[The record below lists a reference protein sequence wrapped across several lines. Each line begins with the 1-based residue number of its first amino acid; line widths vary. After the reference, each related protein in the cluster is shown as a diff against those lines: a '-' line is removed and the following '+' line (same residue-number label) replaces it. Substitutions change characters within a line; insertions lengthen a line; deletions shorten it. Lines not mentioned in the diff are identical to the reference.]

1 MNIKEFFKRDN
12 LDEMQKQTLL
22 KIESRG
28 FCLLWVLLLAALTIE
43 SLLGFTPREMAAEW
57 FIFMLGCAYAV
68 ISDLRAGIWDRHL
81 KANTKTNAVVSV
93 VGGVAV
99 FVWGLIKFAEFGM
112 GVAALCAVFMG
123 ACTWVLCFALLQLS
137 MKAYKNATL
146 SWKTQRRTTMKTN
159 KKELTVFALCA
170 YAIPFLMMPLL
181 YICLQNG
188 RDTSIFANAQM
199 FYPAA
204 GVMLAFLLAR
214 RQGTPKRFY
223 ILHIAATAL
232 MLAMSVLSAFL
243 PQEGWLNIA
252 NFVIIIASVLGWIF
266 LLTEKKTKRED
277 YGLRLHGK
285 FLTAFAICAYFLVVK
300 TGMVFLSVA
309 LQGGDAWA
317 EYLTYWQSSAP
328 WLMALVL
335 VPNFFLSF
343 LPFFGEEYGWRYYL
357 TPALQSRFGARRG
370 ALAVGVLWG
379 LWHLPL
385 NLFFY
390 SPDTSLQ
397 SIAAQLVVCVTLGV
411 FFAFAYEKCGKN
423 IWLPVVLHYLN
434 NSMVLVWTGTAD
446 ISNQIISW
454 GDVASAA
461 VQYAIVFLPF
471 LAAKCFKKAE

>member
-1 MNIKEFFKRDN
+1 
-12 LDEMQKQTLL
+12 
-22 KIESRG
+22 
-28 FCLLWVLLLAALTIE
+28 
-43 SLLGFTPREMAAEW
+43 
-57 FIFMLGCAYAV
+57 
-68 ISDLRAGIWDRHL
+68 
-81 KANTKTNAVVSV
+81 
-93 VGGVAV
+93 
-99 FVWGLIKFAEFGM
+99 
-112 GVAALCAVFMG
+112 
-123 ACTWVLCFALLQLS
+123 
-137 MKAYKNATL
+137 
-146 SWKTQRRTTMKTN
+146 MKTN
-159 KKELTVFALCA
+159 KRELTVFAVCA
-170 YAIPFLMMPLL
+170 YAVPFLMMPLL

-188 RDTSIFANAQM
+188 QDTSIFANAQM

-232 MLAMSVLSAFL
+232 MLVMSVLSAFL

-343 LPFFGEEYGWRYYL
+343 LPFFGEEYGWCYYL
-357 TPALQSRFGARRG
+357 TPALQNRFGARRC

-385 NLFFY
+385 NLF
-390 SPDTSLQ
+390 LMQ
-397 SIAAQLVVCVTLGV
+397 SQ
-411 FFAFAYEKCGKN
+411 
-423 IWLPVVLHYLN
+423 
-434 NSMVLVWTGTAD
+434 
-446 ISNQIISW
+446 
-454 GDVASAA
+454 
-461 VQYAIVFLPF
+461 
-471 LAAKCFKKAE
+471 

>member
-1 MNIKEFFKRDN
+1 
-12 LDEMQKQTLL
+12 
-22 KIESRG
+22 
-28 FCLLWVLLLAALTIE
+28 
-43 SLLGFTPREMAAEW
+43 
-57 FIFMLGCAYAV
+57 
-68 ISDLRAGIWDRHL
+68 
-81 KANTKTNAVVSV
+81 
-93 VGGVAV
+93 
-99 FVWGLIKFAEFGM
+99 
-112 GVAALCAVFMG
+112 
-123 ACTWVLCFALLQLS
+123 
-137 MKAYKNATL
+137 
-146 SWKTQRRTTMKTN
+146 MKTN

-277 YGLRLHGK
+277 YGLCLHGK
-285 FLTAFAICAYFLVVK
+285 FLTAFVICVYFLAVK
-300 TGMVFLSVA
+300 TAMVFLSMA
-309 LQGGDAWA
+309 MQGGDSWA
-317 EYLTYWQSSAP
+317 EYLAYWRTSAP
-328 WLMALVL
+328 WVMAVVL

-357 TPALQSRFGARRG
+357 TPALQGRFGARRG

-385 NLFFY
+385 NTYVLDGVPQFGQAVSGLARKGLIITMFFIGASLSMDVLKQVGMKPLIQGVALWAVISLSSLAYILLF
-390 SPDTSLQ
+390 
-397 SIAAQLVVCVTLGV
+397 
-411 FFAFAYEKCGKN
+411 
-423 IWLPVVLHYLN
+423 
-434 NSMVLVWTGTAD
+434 
-446 ISNQIISW
+446 
-454 GDVASAA
+454 
-461 VQYAIVFLPF
+461 
-471 LAAKCFKKAE
+471 

>member
-1 MNIKEFFKRDN
+1 
-12 LDEMQKQTLL
+12 
-22 KIESRG
+22 
-28 FCLLWVLLLAALTIE
+28 
-43 SLLGFTPREMAAEW
+43 
-57 FIFMLGCAYAV
+57 
-68 ISDLRAGIWDRHL
+68 
-81 KANTKTNAVVSV
+81 
-93 VGGVAV
+93 
-99 FVWGLIKFAEFGM
+99 
-112 GVAALCAVFMG
+112 
-123 ACTWVLCFALLQLS
+123 
-137 MKAYKNATL
+137 
-146 SWKTQRRTTMKTN
+146 MKTN

-328 WLMALVL
+328 WRMALVL

-357 TPALQSRFGARRG
+357 TPALQGRFGARRG

-411 FFAFAYEKCGKN
+411 FFTFAYEKCGKN

-471 LAAKCFKKAE
+471 LAAKCFKKAEKKMKVQKRLCTFVFCLRGIAQTSNALCRASRAVSSSCWRISREMSRSLVVMSTISIPAPASAASAWAATPQLVTISSPKRLILL

>member
-1 MNIKEFFKRDN
+1 
-12 LDEMQKQTLL
+12 
-22 KIESRG
+22 
-28 FCLLWVLLLAALTIE
+28 
-43 SLLGFTPREMAAEW
+43 
-57 FIFMLGCAYAV
+57 
-68 ISDLRAGIWDRHL
+68 
-81 KANTKTNAVVSV
+81 
-93 VGGVAV
+93 
-99 FVWGLIKFAEFGM
+99 
-112 GVAALCAVFMG
+112 
-123 ACTWVLCFALLQLS
+123 
-137 MKAYKNATL
+137 
-146 SWKTQRRTTMKTN
+146 MKTN

-188 RDTSIFANAQM
+188 QDTSIFANAQM

-214 RQGTPKRFY
+214 RQETPKRFY
-223 ILHIAATAL
+223 VLHIAATAL
-232 MLAMSVLSAFL
+232 MLVMSVLSAFL

-266 LLTEKKTKRED
+266 LLTEKKTKRET

-300 TGMVFLSVA
+300 TGMVFLSMA
-309 LQGGDAWA
+309 MQGGDSWA
-317 EYLTYWQSSAP
+317 EYLAYWRTPAP
-328 WLMALVL
+328 WIMAVAL

-357 TPALQSRFGARRG
+357 TPTLQSRFGARRG

-397 SIAAQLVVCVTLGV
+397 SIASQLVVCVTLGV
-411 FFAFAYEKCGKN
+411 FFTFAYEKCGKN
-423 IWLPVVLHYLN
+423 IWVPVLLHYLN
-434 NSMVLVWTGTAD
+434 NNMILVWTGTAD
-446 ISNQIISW
+446 ISNQIIGW
-454 GDVASAA
+454 GDVAAAA
-461 VQYAIVFLPF
+461 VLYAIVFLPF

>member
-1 MNIKEFFKRDN
+1 
-12 LDEMQKQTLL
+12 
-22 KIESRG
+22 
-28 FCLLWVLLLAALTIE
+28 
-43 SLLGFTPREMAAEW
+43 
-57 FIFMLGCAYAV
+57 
-68 ISDLRAGIWDRHL
+68 
-81 KANTKTNAVVSV
+81 
-93 VGGVAV
+93 
-99 FVWGLIKFAEFGM
+99 
-112 GVAALCAVFMG
+112 
-123 ACTWVLCFALLQLS
+123 
-137 MKAYKNATL
+137 
-146 SWKTQRRTTMKTN
+146 MKTN

-285 FLTAFAICAYFLVVK
+285 LLTALVICAYFLAVK
-300 TGMVFLSVA
+300 TAMVFLSMA
-309 LQGGDAWA
+309 MQGGDSWA
-317 EYLTYWQSSAP
+317 EYLAYWRTSAP
-328 WLMALVL
+328 WVMAVVL

-357 TPALQSRFGARRG
+357 TPALQGRFGARRG

-411 FFAFAYEKCGKN
+411 FFTFAYEKCGKN

-446 ISNQIISW
+446 ISNQIIGW
-454 GDVASAA
+454 GDVAISAIMYG
-461 VQYAIVFLPF
+461 VVFLPF
-471 LAAKCFKKAE
+471 LAAKCYRKNK